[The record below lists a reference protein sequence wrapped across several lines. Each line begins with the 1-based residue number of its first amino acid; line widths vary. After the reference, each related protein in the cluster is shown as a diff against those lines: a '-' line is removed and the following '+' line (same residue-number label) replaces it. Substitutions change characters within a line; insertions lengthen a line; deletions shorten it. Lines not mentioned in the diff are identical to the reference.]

1 MPSTFLGLT
10 KRFLLWRLNMGYC
23 DFESEP
29 KLQRI
34 FFKFSL
40 LGVWTEGVQ
49 KKFLGILIILT
60 DNSFL
65 F

>member
-1 MPSTFLGLT
+1 
-10 KRFLLWRLNMGYC
+10 MGYC